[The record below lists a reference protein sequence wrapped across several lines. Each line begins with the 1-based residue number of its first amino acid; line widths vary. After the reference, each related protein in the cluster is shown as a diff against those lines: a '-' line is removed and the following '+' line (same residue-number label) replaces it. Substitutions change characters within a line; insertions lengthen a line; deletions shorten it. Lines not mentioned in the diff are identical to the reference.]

1 MILRYILF
9 SLICFSPLTSQWLSF
24 DLSKADISTF
34 KEQVEPTI
42 ISSALTGGQ
51 STMLSLT
58 QNQRLGI
65 TVSMPM
71 GWALASSS
79 YQSNPLLHPFMVE
92 GQFLVTGN
100 LVLKGKMNLFSN
112 DGETVQ
118 AAGYGCNYLAESWF
132 TSISF
137 GWLEGPAHLRVR
149 YVDSA
154 IIGNRTIAETPI
166 LFGIGFNKF
175 SGSILEFDNVDI
187 PRKIDNFITYLI
199 AGTEYQ
205 FGGIDINLQ
214 TQIHPKFIQL
224 NLTISRLFF

>member
-65 TVSMPM
+65 TVSMPV

-79 YQSNPLLHPFMVE
+79 FQSNPLLHPFMVE
-92 GQFLVTGN
+92 GQFLVTEN

-112 DGETVQ
+112 GGETVQ
-118 AAGYGCNYLAESWF
+118 ATGYGCNYLAQSWF
-132 TSISF
+132 SSISL

-149 YVDSA
+149 YVDTA
-154 IIGNRTIAETPI
+154 IIGNRTIAEVPI
-166 LFGIGFNKF
+166 LIGIGFNKF
-175 SGSILEFDNVDI
+175 RGSILGFDNDDI
-187 PRKIDNFITYLI
+187 PRIIDNFITYLI

-214 TQIHPKFIQL
+214 TQLHPKFIQL

>member
-65 TVSMPM
+65 TVSMPV

-79 YQSNPLLHPFMVE
+79 
-92 GQFLVTGN
+92 T
-100 LVLKGKMNLFSN
+100 
-112 DGETVQ
+112 
-118 AAGYGCNYLAESWF
+118 
-132 TSISF
+132 
-137 GWLEGPAHLRVR
+137 
-149 YVDSA
+149 
-154 IIGNRTIAETPI
+154 
-166 LFGIGFNKF
+166 
-175 SGSILEFDNVDI
+175 
-187 PRKIDNFITYLI
+187 
-199 AGTEYQ
+199 
-205 FGGIDINLQ
+205 
-214 TQIHPKFIQL
+214 
-224 NLTISRLFF
+224 

>member
-34 KEQVEPTI
+34 KEQVEPAI
-42 ISSALTGGQ
+42 ISSALSGGQ

-65 TVSMPM
+65 TVSMPV

-92 GQFLVTGN
+92 GQFLVTEN

-118 AAGYGCNYLAESWF
+118 ATGYGCNYLAQSWF
-132 TSISF
+132 SSISL

-149 YVDSA
+149 YVDTA
-154 IIGNRTIAETPI
+154 IIGNRTIAEAPI
-166 LFGIGFNKF
+166 LIGIGFNKF
-175 SGSILEFDNVDI
+175 RGSILGFDNDDI
-187 PRKIDNFITYLI
+187 PRIIDNFITYLI

-214 TQIHPKFIQL
+214 TQLHPKFIQL